1 MQLIDARTAKLLF
14 SFFLL
19 LLLTIFNFDAQAQD
33 FKRLSNN
40 DFAHKGAVSSKAEFA
55 LNI

>member
-1 MQLIDARTAKLLF
+1 MQLMDARTAKLLF

-33 FKRLSNN
+33 FKRLSKM
-40 DFAHKGAVSSKAEFA
+40 DFAHKNAVSPKADFV
-55 LNI
+55 LRN